1 MKKIGITGGIG
12 SGKSYVC
19 RKIAQRGIP
28 IYSTDDHAKL
38 LMTQD
43 PQIIEGLKQLIGP
56 DTYIGGQL
64 NRPLIAQYL
73 FSDPTHAAQVNAIV
87 HPAVKRDFCSWASRQ
102 TSDIVVQECAILFES
117 GFATTVDITVE
128 VYAPRDIRIQ
138 RACQRDHATPA
149 QIEAR
154 MKHQMD
160 EEDKR
165 QLADLCILN
174 DGTAD
179 IDKQIDMLLKQIS
192 NR

>member
-138 RACQRDHATPA
+138 RACQPA

-165 QLADLCILN
+165 RLADLCILN